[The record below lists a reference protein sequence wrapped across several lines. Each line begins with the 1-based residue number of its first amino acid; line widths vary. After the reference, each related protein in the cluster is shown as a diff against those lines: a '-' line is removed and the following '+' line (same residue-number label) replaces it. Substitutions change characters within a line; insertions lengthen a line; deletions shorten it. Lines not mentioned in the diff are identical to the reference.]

1 MRTTGGLPAPLLELT
16 IVFRDPA
23 TGFPLTTGNSLH
35 TSLTRRS
42 QKEMVDEVLG
52 NIYKGL
58 QGRHPMRMHIG
69 NAVAVVAVALLM
81 GGCAAPA
88 GPQGMVVPQAAT
100 AGKQHAASV
109 SVTVTGGTETGALDS
124 SNIANAD
131 LRTAIETSIT
141 QSRLFKEVLKQ
152 RSGDYELAVTVIQLS
167 KPMFG
172 GTFTVDFEAGWSLV
186 KLADKSPVWRQAIKT
201 SGTATMSD
209 SVVGVTRLRMAVE
222 AAARANIQQGLGAI
236 AGLSL

>member
-1 MRTTGGLPAPLLELT
+1 MRRH
-16 IVFRDPA
+16 VC
-23 TGFPLTTGNSLH
+23 S
-35 TSLTRRS
+35 
-42 QKEMVDEVLG
+42 VL
-52 NIYKGL
+52 
-58 QGRHPMRMHIG
+58 
-69 NAVAVVAVALLM
+69 ALLGLTLLI

-88 GPQGMVVPQAAT
+88 GPQAMVVPQAAS

-109 SVTVTGGTETGALDS
+109 SVTVTGGAETGALDS

-131 LRTAIETSIT
+131 LRAAIETSIT
-141 QSRLFKEVLKQ
+141 QSRLFKEVLKE

-186 KLADKSPVWRQAIKT
+186 KVADKRPVWRQAIKT

-209 SVVGVTRLRMAVE
+209 SVVGVTRLRIAVE